1 MVEPFKNATTQIN
14 GGIVRVVTKGQVF
27 TNAGSNTNRAQ
38 QQAAGVIKGI
48 KSGDLTRA
56 GKNLVYMT
64 ENLGKALI
72 KTGANSN
79 AKVVTSLVP
88 AHLKQPILNV
98 GATINKIGITANTK
112 IKGLGNTAQPQTI
125 GWLFE
130 ILRLSN
136 ARFRKKASGQ
146 VKPTQTTQVRHD
158 KKNDKLEKANTE
170 HAATH
175 NANAC
180 KNCKGGRL
188 NDRLPLP
195 WVLNF

>member
-1 MVEPFKNATTQIN
+1 
-14 GGIVRVVTKGQVF
+14 
-27 TNAGSNTNRAQ
+27 
-38 QQAAGVIKGI
+38 
-48 KSGDLTRA
+48 
-56 GKNLVYMT
+56 MT
-64 ENLGKALI
+64 ENWGKALI

-79 AKVVTSLVP
+79 AKVASSLVP

-125 GWLFE
+125 GWLFDV
-130 ILRLSN
+130 LRMS
-136 ARFRKKASGQ
+136 ASKFRKKKSAQ
-146 VKPTQTTQVRHD
+146 VKPTQTTQVKHD
-158 KKNDKLEKANTE
+158 KKNNKLEKSNDE

-180 KNCKGGRL
+180 KIVKVERHTL
-188 NDRLPLP
+188 LHSR